1 MNNVTLLEVKNLSK
15 SFGGL
20 QAVDNLSFKLYSG
33 EVLSILGENGAGKS
47 TLIKMISGAL
57 SLAKGEIFFENKL
70 LPKLTPRYAQ
80 KIGIATIYQDLALA
94 DNIDIPGNVFL
105 GEEIAKKI
113 AGFEFLNKKRMI
125 EETEVL
131 LDKIK
136 AEFKD
141 LLVTTGEISGGQRQA
156 VAIARTLRKSA
167 KIVIMDEPTAALAV
181 NEVKKVRELMRE
193 LKNSGI
199 GVILISHNM
208 EDTFA
213 VADRL
218 LVMRNGRNVGERLV
232 TKTDEKDI
240 FALIMGLNVK

>member
-1 MNNVTLLEVKNLSK
+1 MKTKK
-15 SFGGL
+15 
-20 QAVDNLSFKLYSG
+20 DNKRF
-33 EVLSILGENGAGKS
+33 V
-47 TLIKMISGAL
+47 
-57 SLAKGEIFFENKL
+57 KGEIFFEDKL
-70 LPKLTPRYAQ
+70 LSGLTPRYAQ
-80 KIGIATIYQDLALA
+80 KIGIATIYQNLALA

-105 GEEIAKKI
+105 GEEITKKI
-113 AGFEFLNKKRMI
+113 AGFGIIDRKRML
-125 EETEVL
+125 EKTEL
-131 LDKIK
+131 LLNKIK

-156 VAIARTLRKSA
+156 VAIARALRKSA

-208 EDTFA
+208 EDTFS

-232 TKTDEKDI
+232 SKTGEKEV

>member
-1 MNNVTLLEVKNLSK
+1 M
-15 SFGGL
+15 
-20 QAVDNLSFKLYSG
+20 
-33 EVLSILGENGAGKS
+33 
-47 TLIKMISGAL
+47 
-57 SLAKGEIFFENKL
+57 
-70 LPKLTPRYAQ
+70 LTPRYAQ

-105 GEEIAKKI
+105 GEEITKKI
-113 AGFEFLNKKRMI
+113 AGFGFLNRKRMI
-125 EETEVL
+125 EETEIL

-141 LLVTTGEISGGQRQA
+141 LSVTTGEISGGQRQA
-156 VAIARTLRKSA
+156 VAIARALRKSA

-208 EDTFA
+208 EDTFS

-218 LVMRNGRNVGERLV
+218 LVMRNGRNVGENWLV
-232 TKTDEKDI
+232 KR
-240 FALIMGLNVK
+240 VKKKFLP

>member
-1 MNNVTLLEVKNLSK
+1 MNNILLLEVKNLSK

-20 QAVDNLSFKLYSG
+20 RAVDNLSFKLYSG

-57 SLAKGEIFFENKL
+57 SPTKGEIFFENNL
-70 LPKLTPRYAQ
+70 LSRLTPRYAQ
-80 KIGIATIYQDLALA
+80 KIGVATIYQELALA

-113 AGFEFLNKKRMI
+113 AGFGVLNKKRMI

-156 VAIARTLRKSA
+156 VAIARALRKSA
-167 KIVIMDEPTAALAV
+167 KILIMDEPTASLAV
-181 NEVKKVRELMRE
+181 NEVKKVRELIRE
-193 LKNSGI
+193 LKKNGVGI
-199 GVILISHNM
+199 ILISHNI
-208 EDTFA
+208 EDTFS

-218 LVMRNGRNVGERLV
+218 LVMRNGRNVGERLISRTNENEV
-232 TKTDEKDI
+232 
-240 FALIMGLNVK
+240 FALIMGITGE